1 MIGAPLERP
10 GQTNQERTIIT
21 LPTFKAFL
29 SHRYKSPEV
38 SQRFFDLLTAYA
50 DIQFEVDV
58 GSMPT
63 NVTRLE
69 RFVRD
74 ADAFVGIYPFP
85 SNDDGRPSRETILEE
100 SKYFRLEL
108 DLAIKSGQPGIVFV
122 YLRYGSAITVPSN
135 LRECR
140 YDHREVANSGPL
152 RHEDSFREQARAFA
166 EDVAA
171 VMRRHANQGRAT
183 ERDRVGMLLHVGQG
197 ADAPY
202 TATDVERLAEQLR
215 NLSLNPV
222 EMDLSRG
229 ADGEFMR
236 RLEGLDWGRDGH
248 QCTGLFRRHAG
259 LSAWPFHPTSSN
271 GPIPF
276 RHRGRTFALGRR
288 DPQGV

>member
-1 MIGAPLERP
+1 MS
-10 GQTNQERTIIT
+10 
-21 LPTFKAFL
+21 LPIFKAFL
-29 SHRYKSPEV
+29 SHRYKSPGV
-38 SQRFFDLLTAYA
+38 NQRFFDLLTAYA

-58 GSMPT
+58 GSKPT

-122 YLRYGSAITVPSN
+122 DLRYGSAITVPSN

-171 VMRRHANQGRAT
+171 VMRRHANQGRAR
-183 ERDRVGMLLHVGQG
+183 ERDRVGMLLPVGQG

-202 TATDVERLAEQLR
+202 TVTDVELLA
-215 NLSLNPV
+215 
-222 EMDLSRG
+222 D
-229 ADGEFMR
+229 
-236 RLEGLDWGRDGH
+236 
-248 QCTGLFRRHAG
+248 
-259 LSAWPFHPTSSN
+259 
-271 GPIPF
+271 
-276 RHRGRTFALGRR
+276 
-288 DPQGV
+288 